1 MNKNAKI
8 YIAGHRGLVGSALVR
23 QLKARGYHNLVT
35 RTHAELDLTEQD
47 AVRDFFA
54 AEKPEYVLLAAAKVG
69 GIHAN
74 NTYPAE
80 FIQQNLA
87 IQTNVIHEAWRNNVK
102 RLLFL
107 GSSCIYPRDCPQP
120 IKEEYLLTGP
130 LEATNRPYALAKIAG
145 IEMCWSYNRQY
156 GTKYIAAMPT
166 NLYGPGDNYD
176 LNNSHVLP
184 ALIRKFHLAKLA
196 QEGDMAGIERDEA
209 LHGAI
214 PADLKARLLE
224 TCTLHLAPEVTL
236 WGTGTPRREFL
247 YSDDMAE
254 ACIYL
259 LEQPE
264 GKLQSLFNDQQPPLV
279 NVGCGEDRTIRELA
293 ELVKKVVGFSGSLA
307 FDTSIPDGT
316 MRKLLDVSK
325 LKQMGW
331 KATISLQ
338 NGLAS
343 AYKTYLKGLDKS

>member
-1 MNKNAKI
+1 MMKQDSKI
-8 YIAGHRGLVGSALVR
+8 YVAGHSGLVGSALMR
-23 QLKARGYHNLVT
+23 QMYARGYKNLVK
-35 RTHAELDLTEQD
+35 RNHAELDLTDQA

-54 AEKPEYVLLAAAKVG
+54 QEKPEYVLLAAARVG

-107 GSSCIYPRDCPQP
+107 GSSCIYPKDCPQP

-130 LEATNRPYALAKIAG
+130 LESTNRPYALAKIAG

-184 ALIRKFHLAKLA
+184 ALMRKMHEAK
-196 QEGDMAGIERDEA
+196 QRGD
-209 LHGAI
+209 
-214 PADLKARLLE
+214 K
-224 TCTLHLAPEVTL
+224 EVVV
-236 WGTGTPRREFL
+236 WGTGTPKREFL
-247 YSDDMAE
+247 YSDDMAD
-254 ACIYL
+254 ACICL
-259 LEQPE
+259 LEQSE
-264 GKLQSLFNDQQPPLV
+264 EQLQSLFNNTHPPLV
-279 NVGCGEDRTIRELA
+279 NVGCGEDITIRELA
-293 ELVKKVVGFSGSLA
+293 ELVKDVIRFTGSLT
-307 FDTSIPDGT
+307 FDTSKPDGT
-316 MRKLLDVSK
+316 IRKLMDVSQ
-325 LKQMGW
+325 LNALGW
-331 KATISLQ
+331 KAHTRLKEGIAQ
-338 NGLAS
+338 
-343 AYKTYLKGLDKS
+343 AYVDYLERIKGAA